1 MSTSFRAVMMPLMTA
16 VCSHVSSSSSCG
28 AYTLRITTAPFIA
41 CHATTMGVPVLG
53 RRYSKPPVSCAS
65 QGYSAIASMSRNLVS
80 VLPHC
85 CICASNAVIC
95 DAS

>member
-1 MSTSFRAVMMPLMTA
+1 MSPMVSSFRHCCQSTKASFDTMSTSFRAVMMPLMTA

-53 RRYSKPPVSCAS
+53 RR
-65 QGYSAIASMSRNLVS
+65 
-80 VLPHC
+80 
-85 CICASNAVIC
+85 
-95 DAS
+95 